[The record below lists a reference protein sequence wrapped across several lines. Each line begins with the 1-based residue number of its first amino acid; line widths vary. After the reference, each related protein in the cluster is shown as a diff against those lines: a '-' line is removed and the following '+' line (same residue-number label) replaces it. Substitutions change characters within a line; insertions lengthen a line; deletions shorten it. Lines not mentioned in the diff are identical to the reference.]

1 MTRIICILFQN
12 ETILLCN
19 KGYRACVKKTA
30 LNNELGIYHTQ
41 TGAGIGGFF
50 KGLFKKII
58 PIGKS
63 LIKQG
68 FEAAKPELKKIAN
81 KGINAAGN
89 YTMQQVQNLTDR
101 ANTKI
106 GVKRRKDALS

>member
-1 MTRIICILFQN
+1 MRQYYFATKATEHALRS
-12 ETILLCN
+12 
-19 KGYRACVKKTA
+19 A

-68 FEAAKPELKKIAN
+68 FEADYYIKQGFEHISFFSVIQLF
-81 KGINAAGN
+81 GL
-89 YTMQQVQNLTDR
+89 Y
-101 ANTKI
+101 
-106 GVKRRKDALS
+106 SH

>member
-1 MTRIICILFQN
+1 MRQYYFATKATEHALRS
-12 ETILLCN
+12 
-19 KGYRACVKKTA
+19 A

-50 KGLFKKII
+50 KGLFKIII

-68 FEAAKPELKKIAN
+68 FEAAKPELKKN
-81 KGINAAGN
+81 CKQRN
-89 YTMQQVQNLTDR
+89 
-101 ANTKI
+101 
-106 GVKRRKDALS
+106 

>member
-1 MTRIICILFQN
+1 MRQYYFATKATEHAL
-12 ETILLCN
+12 
-19 KGYRACVKKTA
+19 KSA

-81 KGINAAGN
+81 
-89 YTMQQVQNLTDR
+89 LTDR
-101 ANTKI
+101 ANTKV
-106 GVKRRKDALS
+106 GVKRSKDALS

>member
-1 MTRIICILFQN
+1 MNRLGSFVFYSKMRQYYFATKATEHALRS
-12 ETILLCN
+12 
-19 KGYRACVKKTA
+19 A
-30 LNNELGIYHTQ
+30 LNNELGIYHTK
-41 TGAGIGGFF
+41 TGAGIG
-50 KGLFKKII
+50 GLFKKII

-81 KGINAAGN
+81 RGINAAGN
-89 YTMQQVQNLTDR
+89 YAMQQVQNLTDR

>member
-1 MTRIICILFQN
+1 MRQYYFATKATEHALR
-12 ETILLCN
+12 
-19 KGYRACVKKTA
+19 TA